1 MAVCT
6 DERELAAVIEQH
18 LPLVRHVV
26 FQAAT
31 HFPRH
36 VDREELARAGALGL
50 VEAAHRYD
58 GSRGVPFER
67 YAAQRIRGAMLDAV
81 RAADWAPR
89 SLRTSSRRMESTRQ
103 SLASDLG
110 RQPTDAELASALHVE
125 VDELTALRT
134 KVQQAVV
141 LALDEQVTNDDEQ
154 SSLVELLPDQ
164 TAEDPDEALERQ
176 ELHGY
181 LRDAVHLLPERHRL
195 VVVGYF
201 LEGRTSA
208 ELAALLAVTE
218 SRVSQLRSEAL
229 DMLRDGLTAQ
239 FDGTARAGGRVKGRV
254 ARRKAA
260 YASAIANERDRRS
273 RLLDA

>member
-6 DERELAAVIEQH
+6 DERELAAVIEKH

-103 SLASDLG
+103 SLACDLG
-110 RQPTDAELASALHVE
+110 RQPTDAELASALDVS
-125 VDELTALRT
+125 VDELSALRT

-141 LALDEQVTNDDEQ
+141 LALDEQVTNDEEQ
-154 SSLVELLPDQ
+154 SSLVELLPDDS
-164 TAEDPDEALERQ
+164 AEHPDEALERL

-208 ELAALLAVTE
+208 ELAELLAVTE

-229 DMLRDGLTAQ
+229 DMLRDGLAAQ
-239 FDGTARAGGRVKGRV
+239 FDGTARAAGRVKGRV
-254 ARRKAA
+254 ARRKAT
-260 YASAIANERDRRS
+260 YASAIADRRDWRA
-273 RLLDA
+273 RLVDA

>member
-1 MAVCT
+1 
-6 DERELAAVIEQH
+6 
-18 LPLVRHVV
+18 
-26 FQAAT
+26 
-31 HFPRH
+31 
-36 VDREELARAGALGL
+36 
-50 VEAAHRYD
+50 
-58 GSRGVPFER
+58 
-67 YAAQRIRGAMLDAV
+67 
-81 RAADWAPR
+81 
-89 SLRTSSRRMESTRQ
+89 MESTRQ

-141 LALDEQVTNDDEQ
+141 LALDEQVANDDEQ

-260 YASAIANERDRRS
+260 YASAIANERDWRS
-273 RLLDA
+273 RLVDA